1 MTRQCEAGRTCRR
14 VRPPPTLSILVAAAL
29 AAGLAGC
36 ATNTETGML
45 VGGAG
50 GAAAG
55 AAIGSASGH
64 AGSGAVIGGAI
75 GLIGGGMVG
84 NSMDQADRRHD
95 VQYEYS
101 ATASPAA
108 PITRDDIVAWSRQGA
123 GDEVIID
130 RIERSGSVFHLTAAD
145 EDTLRDQ
152 GVSDDVLRA
161 MKETGRR

>member
-1 MTRQCEAGRTCRR
+1 MTGQTEAGRICRR
-14 VRPPPTLSILVAAAL
+14 ERPPPILSILVLAL
-29 AAGLAGC
+29 GASVTGC

-75 GLIGGGMVG
+75 GLIGGGLVG

-95 VQYEYS
+95 EQNQYS
-101 ATASPAA
+101 AAAPSA
-108 PITRDDIVAWSRQGA
+108 PITRDDVVAWSRQGT

-130 RIERSGSVFHLTAAD
+130 RIERNGTVFHLTAAD
-145 EDTLRDQ
+145 EDALRGQ

-161 MKETGRR
+161 MKDTERR